1 MSDNVKGKYPYEVLY
16 TGSGLCSGKSELI
29 AYLLRGLGYEVVI
42 FSFNTENHDAIG
54 IKCPQKYSYRDTGY
68 CFVESTSPS
77 IITDASGD
85 YVGTGKLTTMP
96 NILKICDGNSFDSV
110 SEEYDDNINYYKLCN
125 DMNSY
130 PSATLSQSDY
140 NELKSY
146 HDEWQKLVD
155 KYGIE
160 VALLN

>member
-1 MSDNVKGKYPYEVLY
+1 
-16 TGSGLCSGKSELI
+16 
-29 AYLLRGLGYEVVI
+29 
-42 FSFNTENHDAIG
+42 
-54 IKCPQKYSYRDTGY
+54 
-68 CFVESTSPS
+68 
-77 IITDASGD
+77 
-85 YVGTGKLTTMP
+85 MP

-110 SEEYDDNINYYKLCN
+110 SEEYDDNINYYKLYN

-130 PSATLSQSDY
+130 PSKTLSQSDY
-140 NELKSY
+140 NEWKSY